1 MQRVVIDTNIY
12 IDWLNE
18 GRYEDII
25 FQREAV
31 KHLSAVVLMELARAF
46 SVRDRRL
53 IRDIT
58 LPFAKPTEL
67 LPPPFRFMKRPA
79 MC

>member
-31 KHLSAVVLMELARAF
+31 KHLSSVVLMDWRE
-46 SVRDRRL
+46 
-53 IRDIT
+53 
-58 LPFAKPTEL
+58 
-67 LPPPFRFMKRPA
+67 RFLYGTAGLFETSLSLSQSQPNYYPHHFDL
-79 MC
+79 